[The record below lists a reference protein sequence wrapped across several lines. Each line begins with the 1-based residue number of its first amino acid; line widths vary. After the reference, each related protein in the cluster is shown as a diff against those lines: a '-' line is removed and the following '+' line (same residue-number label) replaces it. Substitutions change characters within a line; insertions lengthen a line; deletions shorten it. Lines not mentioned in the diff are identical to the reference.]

1 MYILLFLLK
10 HLYVTLEV
18 TTLQFALIFEIILAV
33 KAVVGSII
41 VTEAVAVF
49 VP

>member
-1 MYILLFLLK
+1 MYILLFLPA
-10 HLYVTLEV
+10 TCNFEV

-41 VTEAVAVF
+41 VTEAVAYIL
-49 VP
+49 